1 MPRPLGFLVVGGSGY
16 VLSALVSYLLP
27 EAGVVAEVSVALA
40 SVGEIWMIGY
50 LLVRGVRRTE
60 VLSSAT
66 DASVAQ
72 TQNTA

>member
-1 MPRPLGFLVVGGSGY
+1 MPRPLGFLVVGGPGCM
-16 VLSALVSYLLP
+16 LSAFVSYLLP
-27 EAGVVAEVSVALA
+27 DAGVVAEVSVALA
-40 SVGEIWMIGY
+40 SVGEFWMIGY